1 MTSGRR
7 TVEGNRLVGG
17 VPNSWHVSGDA
28 FDMDGPDINALLAES
43 RQRYPNAKSFI
54 HDGHVHTQQRGL
66 NVPYFG
72 RRGTTGLR
80 NR

>member
-1 MTSGRR
+1 M
-7 TVEGNRLVGG
+7 VGG
-17 VPNSWHVSGDA
+17 VPSSWHLSGDA
-28 FDMDGPDINALLAES
+28 FDVSGSDLPALLSEVRS
-43 RQRYPNAKSFI
+43 RYPNAKSFI
-54 HDGHVHTQQRGL
+54 HNNNHVHVQQRGL